1 LSGRAGILG
10 LAFLTLAVGLCL
22 FDGDETGTPGHLS
35 PPDLC
40 GGLALFVFAVT
51 LLGLAARG
59 DVFVSPAA
67 ATSALRGAGWNRFE
81 APPLSQSPPA
91 ISSSRWRS

>member
-1 LSGRAGILG
+1 LSGRAVIVG
-10 LAFLTLAVGLCL
+10 LAFLTLAAGLCL

-67 ATSALRGAGWNRFE
+67 ATYRASRRRLE
-81 APPLSQSPPA
+81 PPPRRRSLS
-91 ISSSRWRS
+91 